1 MCRPKAESTLIVISC
16 QEGGTRNN
24 SFEVPRKER
33 WNRRNLSVVLKAVED
48 IGKSRDEVSAS
59 GVG

>member
-16 QEGGTRNN
+16 QEGGMGNN

-33 WNRRNLSVVLKAVED
+33 WDRRNLNGVLKAVGD
-48 IGKSRDEVSAS
+48 IGKSRDEGRAS